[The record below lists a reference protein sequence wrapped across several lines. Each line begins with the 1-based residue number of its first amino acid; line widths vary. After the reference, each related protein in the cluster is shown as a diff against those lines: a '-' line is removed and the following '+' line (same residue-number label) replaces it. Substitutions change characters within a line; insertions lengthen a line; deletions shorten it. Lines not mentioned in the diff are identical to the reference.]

1 MLSMLWK
8 KVRTSKCSKNKQIY
22 HLQQTLFYMAF
33 GEFQVML
40 LLKVTQ
46 LSSGSDISKWVSEE
60 KNLFAQPFSMSSY
73 IE

>member
-1 MLSMLWK
+1 
-8 KVRTSKCSKNKQIY
+8 
-22 HLQQTLFYMAF
+22 MAF